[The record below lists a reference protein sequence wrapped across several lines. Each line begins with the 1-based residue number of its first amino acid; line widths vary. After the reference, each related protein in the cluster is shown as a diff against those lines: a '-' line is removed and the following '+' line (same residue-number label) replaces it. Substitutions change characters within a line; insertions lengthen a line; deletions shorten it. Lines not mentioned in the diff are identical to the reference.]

1 MSTPTWIQNYIGI
14 YGKYGGG
21 LSLMGMNTRDIGVFV
36 FLFTQRWFEKKVTFS
51 TPEIVK
57 TLNPIS
63 SMLPKEFRTTY
74 SEKSVGNSLIKLTT
88 LGFITKCKNNKKN
101 SSGGRPAEI
110 LYETV
115 HLSAIKENVIKI
127 LDSYKQGII
136 HAILPFEAMEEGI
149 TLKEGTLEEQ

>member
-1 MSTPTWIQNYIGI
+1 LPTPTWVQNYIGI

-21 LSLMGMNTRDIGVFV
+21 LSLMGMNARDIGIFV
-36 FLFTQRWFEKKVTFS
+36 FLFTQRWFEKKITFS

-74 SEKSVGNSLIKLTT
+74 SEKSVGNSLKKLAT
-88 LGFITKCKNNKKN
+88 LGFVTKCKNNEKN
-101 SSGGRPAEI
+101 SNGGRPADV

-115 HLSAIKENVIKI
+115 HLSAIRENIIKT
-127 LDSYKQGII
+127 LDSYKQGIL
-136 HAILPFEAMEEGI
+136 HTILPFEAMEEGI
-149 TLKEGTLEEQ
+149 TLKEGITEE

>member
-1 MSTPTWIQNYIGI
+1 
-14 YGKYGGG
+14 
-21 LSLMGMNTRDIGVFV
+21 MGMNARDIGIFV
-36 FLFTQRWFEKKVTFS
+36 FLFTQRWFEDKVVFS

-74 SEKSVGNSLIKLTT
+74 SEKSVGNSLEKLTT
-88 LGFITKCKNNKKN
+88 LGFVTKCKNNKRK
-101 SSGGRPAEI
+101 STGGRPAKT

-127 LDSYKQGII
+127 LDSYKQGILR
-136 HAILPFEAMEEGI
+136 AISPFEAMEEGI
-149 TLKEGTLEEQ
+149 ALKEGSPEEN